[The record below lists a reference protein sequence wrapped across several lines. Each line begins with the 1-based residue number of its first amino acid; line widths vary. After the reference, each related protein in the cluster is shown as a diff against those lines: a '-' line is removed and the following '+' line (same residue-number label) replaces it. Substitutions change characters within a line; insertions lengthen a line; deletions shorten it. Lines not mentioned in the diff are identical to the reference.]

1 VYILVAIL
9 NIVAEVDGVD
19 PPFMIAVVLV
29 IAMLGTVKD
38 ALGMRNAGIND
49 SLINERKVTYLMP

>member
-1 VYILVAIL
+1 M

-49 SLINERKVTYLMP
+49 SLVNERNVTYLMPYE

>member
-1 VYILVAIL
+1 M

-49 SLINERKVTYLMP
+49 SLVNERNVTYLMPYEKP